1 MSPLAPMKLALG
13 AAWDYQLLTFP
24 NPAVG
29 AVCIGS
35 HGEILSTGAH
45 KKAGGPHA
53 EVYALRDA
61 YTYLSHDDAIRECD
75 DSATIHDYLLAH
87 HNGLFHTVSMAVTL
101 EPCSHTGKTPSC
113 ALLIRDLGIKT
124 LYISCKDPNPQAAG
138 GGEILSS
145 AGVTCH
151 FGILEDEGRKLLE
164 PFVKW
169 QKKPFVFFK
178 WAQRLDGSFD
188 NGTISSPD
196 SRKSVHALRDRCDLI
211 VIGGNTVR
219 TDRPTL
225 DARLADG
232 KAPDVLIY
240 SHRDDFDTTIP
251 LFQIPN
257 RQVFIEPSLEKIKE
271 YRLVMI
277 EGGAAMM
284 EASRDFTDWYLSYI
298 APKIGGGTLNMGSV
312 TEDFEVLHAKISGD
326 IILWMKRKNIIKAR
340 ERARASFRRKLSVSA
355 ADGTSSVGVIKD

>member
-1 MSPLAPMKLALG
+1 MNPHTSMKLALS

-29 AVCIGS
+29 AVCIGE
-35 HGEILSTGAH
+35 HGEILSVGAH

-61 YTYLSHDDAIRECD
+61 YLRLTNDVTLDDCD
-75 DSATIHDYLLAH
+75 DSATIHNYLLAH
-87 HNGLFHTVSMAVTL
+87 HNGVFHAVSMAVTL
-101 EPCSHTGKTPSC
+101 EPCAHSGKTPSC

-124 LYISCKDPNPQAAG
+124 LSFACKDPNPKAAG
-138 GGEILSS
+138 GGEILSC

-151 FGILEDEGRKLLE
+151 FGILEDEGNKLLE

-169 QKKPFVFFK
+169 QKNPFVFFK
-178 WAQRLDGSFD
+178 WAQRLDGTID
-188 NGTISSPD
+188 GGIISSTL
-196 SRKSVHALRDRCDLI
+196 SREHVHKIRDKCDLI

-225 DARLADG
+225 DARMVKG

-240 SHRDDFDTTIP
+240 SRRDDFDTAIP
-251 LFQIPN
+251 LFDVPN
-257 RQVFIEPSLEKIKE
+257 RQVFIEPSFEKIKE

-277 EGGAAMM
+277 EGGASMM
-284 EASRDFTDWYLSYI
+284 EASREGCDWYLSYI
-298 APKIGGGTLNMGSV
+298 APKIGGGSVSMGSV
-312 TEDFEVLHAKISGD
+312 TEDFEVLSAKISD
-326 IILWMKRKNIIKAR
+326 NILLWMRKK
-340 ERARASFRRKLSVSA
+340 
-355 ADGTSSVGVIKD
+355 